1 MCKTGDYSPLID
13 LLLIKHKEVLHYMCL
28 QSLLKWHLC
37 TSKLYSTES
46 YSPGLCSWQRRNIF
60 RFNKVDLDV
69 LDSFLY
75 KTIRRPEVWGRPGHA
90 LCSEKLGNLLK
101 KIQKS
106 VRALKFVY
114 KIFNFMLIWALIG
127 QFPKSLQLVSNK

>member
-28 QSLLKWHLC
+28 QPLLKWHLC

-101 KIQKS
+101 KNPKIRKGPKICLQNIQLYADLAS
-106 VRALKFVY
+106 DWSISQVVA
-114 KIFNFMLIWALIG
+114 AG
-127 QFPKSLQLVSNK
+127 